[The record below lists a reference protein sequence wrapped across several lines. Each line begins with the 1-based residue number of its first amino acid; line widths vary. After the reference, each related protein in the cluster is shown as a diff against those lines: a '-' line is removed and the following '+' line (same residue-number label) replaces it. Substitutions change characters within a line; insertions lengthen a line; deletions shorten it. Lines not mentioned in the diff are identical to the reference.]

1 MKRQRQNV
9 RSKKMK
15 ISADDGNTELDKTLK
30 KHDIMVKVIHA
41 HTTMY
46 TDQTGRFPVQSSR
59 GNKLLMV
66 LFEVDG
72 NYIDAEP
79 MKDSHETSLIKAYS
93 TLWSWITKSGK
104 VRPTVHILDNEASAR
119 FKETIRQ
126 NCDLQLVP
134 PDTHRR
140 NLAERAIQTF
150 KSHFLAILAGVDPSF
165 PMTLWDRLVP
175 QAVITLNLLRQAKV
189 DPTLSAYEFIHGKL
203 DYNKMPLAPLG
214 CAVQIHDS
222 TNRRKTWDPHSLSG
236 WYLGTSTE
244 HYRCHIVFCTKTRA
258 ERISDT
264 VFFQHRYLTQPVVT
278 PVDMVMDSMN
288 CNPSSRKAPTHGKKR
303 RWTS

>member
-1 MKRQRQNV
+1 
-9 RSKKMK
+9 
-15 ISADDGNTELDKTLK
+15 
-30 KHDIMVKVIHA
+30 
-41 HTTMY
+41 
-46 TDQTGRFPVQSSR
+46 
-59 GNKLLMV
+59 MV

-79 MKDSHETSLIKAYS
+79 MKDSHENSLIKAYS
-93 TLWSWITKSGK
+93 TLWSRITKSGK

-203 DYNKMPLAPLG
+203 DYNKTPLVL
-214 CAVQIHDS
+214 D
-222 TNRRKTWDPHSLSG
+222 N
-236 WYLGTSTE
+236 
-244 HYRCHIVFCTKTRA
+244 TKVK
-258 ERISDT
+258 IKL
-264 VFFQHRYLTQPVVT
+264 F
-278 PVDMVMDSMN
+278 
-288 CNPSSRKAPTHGKKR
+288 
-303 RWTS
+303 